1 MVSAPCFAP
10 CPSTVHN
17 VLSGKLG
24 VSWFFNIEMRREAL
38 NYLVCPKCA
47 GELSV
52 SGDTPRA
59 VDDGHFM
66 SGALVCSGCTSKF
79 TIRNG
84 VPILLPANLATVKLE
99 TASRFAEEWTRWSD
113 LRDYYERE
121 FFDWVAPLTPRD
133 FANQLVFEGGCGKG
147 RHTAIV
153 AELGAKAIVS
163 LDLGE
168 SAFVA
173 FAHTRQF
180 SNAHVV
186 IGDLLDPPVR
196 PIFDLAFSVGVLHH
210 LPDPAAGFASLASR
224 VKDGGRVA
232 FWVYGQEGN
241 EWITRYVDPVR
252 KAVTSRLPA
261 PFLRIACIPPA
272 VALWA
277 VIKLFYR
284 PGANGK
290 GPSNLPY
297 GDYFAAQY
305 HYPFDEIHANVFD
318 QLVTPVA
325 YYLREDEVR
334 PWLASGFRDAEIR
347 SHRGYSWTGL
357 ATVNR
362 SKAAAAESHG

>member
-1 MVSAPCFAP
+1 
-10 CPSTVHN
+10 
-17 VLSGKLG
+17 
-24 VSWFFNIEMRREAL
+24 MRPEAL
-38 NYLVCPKCA
+38 NFIVCPNCA
-47 GELSV
+47 GELSL
-52 SGDTPRA
+52 SNDASRTPE
-59 VDDGHFM
+59 DGHIM
-66 SGALVCSGCTSKF
+66 AGTLACRGCPSQF
-79 TIRNG
+79 SIRNG
-84 VPILLPANLATVKLE
+84 VPILLPANLASVKLE

-113 LRDYYERE
+113 LRDYYEQE
-121 FFDWVAPLTPRD
+121 FFDWVAPLAAGD
-133 FANQLVFEGGCGKG
+133 FADQIVFEGGCGKG

-153 AELGAKAIVS
+153 ASHSAKAIVS

-180 SNAHVV
+180 PNAHVV
-186 IGDLLDPPVR
+186 IGDLVNPPVR
-196 PIFDLAFSVGVLHH
+196 PVFDLAFSVGVLHH

-224 VKDGGRVA
+224 AREGGRVA

-252 KAVTSRLPA
+252 KAITSRLPA
-261 PFLRIACIPPA
+261 SFLRIASIPPA

-277 VIKLFYR
+277 IIKLFYHPR
-284 PGANGK
+284 SNGK
-290 GPSNLPY
+290 GPARLPY
-297 GDYFAAQY
+297 GDYFAALY

-334 PWLASGFRDAEIR
+334 PWMASGFRDAALR

-357 ATVNR
+357 ATVCR
-362 SKAAAAESHG
+362 TKAAVAE

>member
-1 MVSAPCFAP
+1 MDDHA
-10 CPSTVHN
+10 
-17 VLSGKLG
+17 
-24 VSWFFNIEMRREAL
+24 EMRPEAL
-38 NYLVCPKCA
+38 NFLLCPNCG
-47 GELSV
+47 GELAL
-52 SGDTPRA
+52 SGNAPPA
-59 VDDGHFM
+59 AEDGHLM
-66 SGALVCSGCTSKF
+66 AGGLACRGCASQF
-79 TIRNG
+79 LIQNG
-84 VPILLPANLATVKLE
+84 VPILLPANLASVKLE

-121 FFDWVAPLTPRD
+121 FFDWVAPLTPAD
-133 FANQLVFEGGCGKG
+133 FVDQVVFEGGCGKG

-153 AELGAKAIVS
+153 AGHGAKAIVS
-163 LDLGE
+163 LDLGA

-180 SNAHVV
+180 PNAHVV
-186 IGDLLDPPVR
+186 IGDLLNPPVH
-196 PIFDLAFSVGVLHH
+196 PVFDLAFSVGVLHH

-224 VKDGGRVA
+224 VRDGGRVA

-252 KAVTSRLPA
+252 KALTSRLPA
-261 PFLRIACIPPA
+261 SFLRLACIPPA
-272 VALWA
+272 LFLWT

-284 PGANGK
+284 PGADGK
-290 GPSNLPY
+290 GPAKLPY

-325 YYLREDEVR
+325 YYLREDQLR
-334 PWLASGFRDAEIR
+334 PWLASGFRDAQIR

-357 ATVNR
+357 ATVCR
-362 SKAAAAESHG
+362 SNTAAAD